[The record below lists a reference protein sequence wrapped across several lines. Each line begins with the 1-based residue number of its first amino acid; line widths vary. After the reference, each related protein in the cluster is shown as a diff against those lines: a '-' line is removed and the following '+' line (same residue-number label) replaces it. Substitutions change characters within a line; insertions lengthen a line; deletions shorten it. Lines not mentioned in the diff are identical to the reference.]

1 MGDKPTE
8 RGRMTLEEKRLEKLE
23 ELVKELKA
31 QGKTSEK
38 KKEQASL
45 LEWLINDKYLQIDLQ
60 KHDCH

>member
-1 MGDKPTE
+1 
-8 RGRMTLEEKRLEKLE
+8 MTLEEKRLEKLE

-60 KHDCH
+60 KHHCQ